1 MAALESYNRTVEQ
14 AVRAHDGSKLRRLLT
29 LSSEKA
35 AAAMQVY
42 MLEGGSCPA
51 PMQDPWSSLPII
63 VEHRHAA
70 AAAINAT
77 NWVEAYAHLTNC
89 IMEYVNNVLP
99 KDDAWSLPLLYGL
112 CTDLRVVAEQADKQ
126 LYEEGYKPRL
136 LQDVE
141 RTLKKAF
148 SITNGDRTNEG
159 AASKRVG
166 TLGVIN
172 QLFRVYFKI
181 NSLRLCHPLIRTV
194 NAPGFIDFE
203 TSFPVAHRVT
213 YRFYVGRLHLFEGQ
227 YDDAVQNLTYAA
239 EKIPASKFKMNKK
252 LVLMYLIP
260 AKIMRG
266 SLPSQKLLETYDMSC
281 YLGIVKALRSG
292 NLSLFDSALERHEYL
307 FIHKGLYLVLQRM
320 RLIVFRSLC
329 KKVFRTRVAM
339 KAERPNVM
347 NLDDYR
353 MGLRACGIDLPR
365 NEAECIIANLIFNGY
380 VKGYISHKLGFLV
393 LSTKIPFPELQ
404 SVQPKQPI

>member
-1 MAALESYNRTVEQ
+1 MPE
-14 AVRAHDGSKLRRLLT
+14 
-29 LSSEKA
+29 
-35 AAAMQVY
+35 
-42 MLEGGSCPA
+42 
-51 PMQDPWSSLPII
+51 PWGALPII

-70 AAAINAT
+70 CAAINAS
-77 NWVEAYAHLTNC
+77 NWVEAYAHLTNG

-99 KDDAWSLPLLYGL
+99 KDDAWSLPLLHGL
-112 CTDLRVVAEQADKQ
+112 CSDLRVVAEQGDKQ
-126 LYEEGYKPRL
+126 LYSEGYKPRL

-148 SITNGDRTNEG
+148 AVTNGDRTNEG
-159 AASKRVG
+159 AQSKRIG

-213 YRFYVGRLHLFEGQ
+213 YRFFVGRLHLFEGQ
-227 YDDAVQNLTYAA
+227 YDDAVSNLSYAV
-239 EKIPASKFKMNKK
+239 EKIPASRFRRNKR

-266 SLPSQKLLETYDMSC
+266 SLPSMTLLEQYNLAC
-281 YLGIVKALRSG
+281 YIGLVRALRSG
-292 NLSLFDSALERHEYL
+292 NLSLFDQSLEQHEYL
-307 FIHKGLYLVLQRM
+307 FIHQGLYLVLQRM
-320 RLIVFRSLC
+320 RLMVFRSLC
-329 KKVFRTRVAM
+329 KKVLRARVAM
-339 KAERPNVM
+339 KAERPHM
-347 NLDDYR
+347 LNLNDYR
-353 MGLRACGIDLPR
+353 LGLRACGVEMPVSEI
-365 NEAECIIANLIFNGY
+365 ECIIANLIFNGY
-380 VKGYISHKLGFLV
+380 VKGYISHKHGFLV
-393 LSTKIPFPELQ
+393 LSTKLPFPNLQ